1 MAHEVVMPKMGES
14 IVEGTILD
22 WKKSEGDFIQ
32 KDEILL
38 EISTDKVDSEIPS
51 PVEGSIIQILF
62 KKGDTVE
69 VGKVIAIVGDEG
81 ESVSVIDKK
90 EESAKQDESSF
101 EKETLGNED
110 RVKAGLV
117 EHKQIPSQEKNQS
130 NRFYSPLVRK
140 IAHKENIS
148 LNQLDSIPGT
158 GLNGRVSKKDVLA
171 YIQGRDN
178 CISEIPENKRE
189 EHNPES
195 VKEMS
200 HIQKLVARH
209 MKESINISPH
219 VYSNVEVDVT
229 DIVSFIKNNKDPFLK
244 KYNNKLT
251 YTPIFLE
258 ACVECLKEFPLINA
272 SIIED
277 KIKYHQNI
285 NIGVAVALEDD
296 SLIVPVIHRAEE
308 KNFLGLVRN
317 TSELAVKARSGG
329 LSADEITGSTFTLTN
344 PGVFG
349 SSFGMAIINQPNVA
363 ILSTG
368 AINKKPIVKETKFGD
383 AVFVRS
389 VMNLTLGYDHRI
401 INGAY
406 GSRFLV
412 SVKEYLENFN
422 IKNKI

>member
-90 EESAKQDESSF
+90 EESIKQDKSSF
-101 EKETLGNED
+101 EKETSGNED
-110 RVKAGLV
+110 RVEAGLV
-117 EHKQIPSQEKNQS
+117 EHKQIPNQEKNQS

-148 LNQLDSIPGT
+148 LNQLDSISGT
-158 GLNGRVSKKDVLA
+158 GLNGRVSKKDILA
-171 YIQGRDN
+171 YIKGKDN
-178 CISEIPENKRE
+178 CISEIPEDKRQG
-189 EHNPES
+189 HNPEL

-229 DIVSFIKNNKDPFLK
+229 DIVSFIKNNKDLFLK

-296 SLIVPVIHRAEE
+296 SLIVPVIQRAEE

-329 LSADEITGSTFTLTN
+329 LSAHEITGSTFTLTN